1 MAPGKIRADKLTR
14 RTLLTGTA
22 AVAAGLALA
31 GCSSDSDTAAAP
43 AGRKAG
49 EKITLAFWSWVPGI
63 EKSVDLWNSKNPE
76 VQVKLEKV
84 IAGNKGAYPKM
95 FAALKAG
102 NPPDLG
108 QVEYQQIPA
117 FLLEKGLLDLTQYGI
132 NEQAGKF
139 VDWQWQQGAFGSGVY
154 AVPQASGPM
163 GMYYREDR
171 FKAWGVQPPTTWA
184 EFETAARAI
193 RKADPKSYICS
204 FPPTSGGWFSAMSW
218 QAGAKW
224 FDVRGDDWVVTID
237 SAETRQVATYWE
249 KLIRENLVKPEP
261 DQQSG
266 WFAELQAGTIG
277 CWVAAQWGDAILS
290 GNAANTAGKWRVTQ
304 MPQWDKAKPASS
316 NWGGSST
323 AVLNGSKYPKE
334 ALEFAIWLNTD
345 PASVDLLIQG
355 GYGWPAAKDAFSG
368 SALDKPSPFFGNEKY
383 NEVFAKSDQL
393 IDKSWKWIPTISD
406 TYRHLGDA
414 ITAAIANKTPFTD
427 AIATVQKQ
435 TVADLQAKGLKVA
448 TA

>member
-1 MAPGKIRADKLTR
+1 MSPGTINR
-14 RTLLTGTA
+14 RTLLTGA
-22 AVAAGLALA
+22 AAAAAGLALA
-31 GCSSDSDTAAAP
+31 GCSSDDSPSAAGT
-43 AGRKAG
+43 AGRKPG

-63 EKSVDLWNSKNPE
+63 DKAVDLWNSKNPD

-84 IAGNKGAYPKM
+84 IAGSKGAYPKM

-117 FLLEKGLLDLTQYGI
+117 FLLEKGLVDLTQYGI
-132 NEQAGKF
+132 NDQAGKF
-139 VDWQWQQGAFGSGVY
+139 VDWQWQQGSFGSGVY

-163 GMYYREDR
+163 GMYYRTDR

-204 FPPTSGGWFSAMSW
+204 FPPTSGGWFSAMAW

-237 SAETRQVATYWE
+237 SPETRKVASYWE
-249 KLIRENLVKPEP
+249 GLIRADLVKPEP

-266 WFAELQAGTIG
+266 WFSEVQGGKIG
-277 CWVAAQWGDAILS
+277 CWVAAQWGDAILT
-290 GNAANTAGKWRVTQ
+290 GNAANTAGKWAVTQ
-304 MPQWDKAKPASS
+304 MPQWDKAKPSSS

-345 PASVDLLIQG
+345 KASVDLLIQG
-355 GYGWPAAKDAFSG
+355 GYGWPAAKDAFTG
-368 SALDKPSPFFGNEKY
+368 SALDKPSAFFGGAKY

-414 ITAAIANKTPFTD
+414 ITAAIANKTSFAD

-448 TA
+448 TG